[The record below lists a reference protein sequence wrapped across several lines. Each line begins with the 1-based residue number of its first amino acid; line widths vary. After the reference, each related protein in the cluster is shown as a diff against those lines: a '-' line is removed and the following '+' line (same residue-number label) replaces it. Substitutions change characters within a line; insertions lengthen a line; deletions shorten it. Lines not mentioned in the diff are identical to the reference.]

1 VIEKRFKQKMRIKE
15 EVSSDGE
22 DKNQKSFKESLHFAL
37 LNYVPKCEID
47 EGHISTS
54 QVKKE
59 IAFDGLP
66 TKLQIQ
72 PLPDALIK
80 LEVPE
85 DKQTNKETS
94 KPPNP
99 GHKLLGKYC
108 CA

>member
-1 VIEKRFKQKMRIKE
+1 LALIEKRFKLKMRIKE

-22 DKNQKSFKESLHFAL
+22 DKNQKSFKDSLHFAF
-37 LNYVPKCEID
+37 LNYIPKCEVD

-72 PLPDALIK
+72 LLPDALK
-80 LEVPE
+80 LEVPV
-85 DKQTNKETS
+85 DTQTNKETS
-94 KPPNP
+94 KPLNP
-99 GHKLLGKYC
+99 GLKLIGI
-108 CA
+108 